1 MNKTVVLSIVR
12 HLLTFAGGALAAK
25 GVANAEE
32 VEQGIGALVTLI
44 GLGLSIYEK
53 RNRPTKPSDIIPGE
67 RLALLFLLVPLGLL
81 FTGCG
86 SFRNVQEDRSVV
98 INPDGTRE
106 ERNIVSR
113 QSSRSFFDSKASL
126 RGFSVSQTDKSQST
140 QLRGLDQQTSGTGAV
155 QVLKIV
161 VEGATKA
168 ALP

>member
-12 HLLTFAGGALAAK
+12 HLLTFAGGALAAR

-32 VEQGIGALVTLI
+32 VEQGIGALMTLI

-53 RNRPTKPSDIIPGE
+53 RNRPAAPLPPGT
-67 RLALLFLLVPLGLL
+67 LALLFLLVPMGLL
-81 FTGCG
+81 FGGCG